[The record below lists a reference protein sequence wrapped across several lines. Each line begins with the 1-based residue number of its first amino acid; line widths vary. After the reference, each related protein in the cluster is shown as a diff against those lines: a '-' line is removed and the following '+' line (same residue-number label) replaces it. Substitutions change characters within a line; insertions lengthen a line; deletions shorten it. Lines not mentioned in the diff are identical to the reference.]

1 MTKEKIQIGMKPPHP
16 GQFVREEILEELGLS
31 IAGAAKHLGVRNATL
46 SDLLNE
52 KAGLSPEM
60 ALRIELAF
68 SVNADMLMRM
78 QVWLWHDIAKAR
90 SRAADLKVAP
100 YKTALEDRDHS

>member
-1 MTKEKIQIGMKPPHP
+1 MAREKIQIGMKPPHP
-16 GQFVREEILEELGLS
+16 GQFVRQEILDELGLS

-52 KAGLSPEM
+52 KANLSPEM

-68 SVNADMLMRM
+68 NVNADMLMRM
-78 QVWLWHDIAKAR
+78 QAWHDITKAR

-100 YKTALEDRDHS
+100 YKIALEDRDHS